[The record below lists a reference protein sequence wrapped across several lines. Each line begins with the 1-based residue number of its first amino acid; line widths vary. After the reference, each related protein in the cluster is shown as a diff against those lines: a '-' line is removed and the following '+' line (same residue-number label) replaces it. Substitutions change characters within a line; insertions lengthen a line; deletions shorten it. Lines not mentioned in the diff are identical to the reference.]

1 MNESTIKE
9 NLDPFLQDVGAITNR
24 HKEISKEKG
33 EDFNLFSIMG
43 MESNETYTH
52 SAIIAT
58 LLDPRQNHYKK
69 DFFLDKFLKIIGYKF
84 DGKDLNNTTVTQEF
98 HLGKIDENYERGG
111 FIDILIRFDNG
122 KTIALENKIYAKDQR
137 KQLYRYSKY
146 NETKTILVYLNLYG
160 NEPTKYSYHTLKL
173 ETIQKISYK
182 EDIIS
187 WLTESR
193 ELLKKDSILSL
204 SLKQYILLLKKLT
217 KTMDKTREKELTSSI
232 LNNYEAAQYV
242 HSNFDKLIYNVRESF
257 RQAVIR
263 NLQNVL
269 IDRNYRVVSGNASDY
284 HYSQIWIELNK
295 TKDLS
300 MRFGIESFSGKGN
313 ENGKIF
319 IGIFD
324 RLTQEIN
331 IDFANEESDKY
342 LSKYWPVIRLIRTPK
357 GNSLHLNSGDLLQKL
372 NDENS
377 QTFKD
382 LLEETV
388 LQVIKFINE
397 YTTVV
402 EEIESNRANG
412 IENILNDE
420 PNQI

>member
-1 MNESTIKE
+1 MKEITIKE
-9 NLDPFLQDVGAITNR
+9 TLEPFLKNVGEITIR

-58 LLDPRQNHYKK
+58 LLDPSQNHYKK

-84 DGKDLNNTTVTQEF
+84 DGKDLNNSTVTQEF

-122 KTIALENKIYAKDQR
+122 KTIAIENKIYAKDQK

-146 NETKTILVYLNLYG
+146 NEAKTILVYLNLYG
-160 NEPTKYSYHTLKL
+160 DEPTEYSYHTLKL
-173 ETIQKISYK
+173 ETIHKISYK
-182 EDIIS
+182 EDIIN

-232 LNNYEAAQYV
+232 LNNYGAAQYV

-284 HYSQIWIELNK
+284 HYSQIWIELDK
-295 TKDLS
+295 TRDLT

-319 IGIFD
+319 IGVFD

-331 IDFANEESDKY
+331 IDFANEGSDKY
-342 LSKYWPVIRLIRTPK
+342 LSKYWPVIRLIRTRK

-377 QTFKD
+377 HTFKD

-388 LQVIKFINE
+388 SQIVKFMNDYTEVI
-397 YTTVV
+397 
-402 EEIESNRANG
+402 EEIERNRANG
-412 IENILNDE
+412 LEN
-420 PNQI
+420 PQS

>member
-1 MNESTIKE
+1 
-9 NLDPFLQDVGAITNR
+9 
-24 HKEISKEKG
+24 
-33 EDFNLFSIMG
+33 
-43 MESNETYTH
+43 
-52 SAIIAT
+52 
-58 LLDPRQNHYKK
+58 
-69 DFFLDKFLKIIGYKF
+69 
-84 DGKDLNNTTVTQEF
+84 
-98 HLGKIDENYERGG
+98 
-111 FIDILIRFDNG
+111 
-122 KTIALENKIYAKDQR
+122 
-137 KQLYRYSKY
+137 
-146 NETKTILVYLNLYG
+146 
-160 NEPTKYSYHTLKL
+160 
-173 ETIQKISYK
+173 
-182 EDIIS
+182 
-187 WLTESR
+187 
-193 ELLKKDSILSL
+193 
-204 SLKQYILLLKKLT
+204 
-217 KTMDKTREKELTSSI
+217 MDKTREKELTSSI

-284 HYSQIWIELNK
+284 HYSQIWIELNR

-331 IDFANEESDKY
+331 IDFANEVSDKY

-402 EEIESNRANG
+402 EEIERNRANG
-412 IENILNDE
+412 IENFPNDE
-420 PNQI
+420 ANQI